1 MLNKSQK
8 IELVKNLTTEIKSGK
23 VIIFSD
29 FTGTTVAKMKEL
41 RGELRK
47 TGSSYKVTKKKL
59 IDLALK
65 EAGVPASVLDLSGQ
79 IGIAVGKEDEVSA
92 AKVLN
97 QFGKTNKNF
106 KILRG
111 VLENKVISG
120 EEVLALSKLPS
131 REELLAKFVGTIN
144 APISGFV
151 NVLAGNL
158 RNLVGVLKA
167 IGEKKA

>member
-1 MLNKSQK
+1 MLSKSQK
-8 IELVKNLTTEIKSGK
+8 IEVVKELTEQVKNGK

-29 FTGTTVAKMKEL
+29 FTGTTVEKMKEL

-47 TGSSYKVTKKKL
+47 SGSIYKVTKKKL
-59 IDLALK
+59 IDKALK
-65 EAGVPASVLDLSGQ
+65 EAGVEASVLDLAGQ

-92 AKVLN
+92 AKILN
-97 QFGKTNKNF
+97 QFSKKNKNF

-111 VLENKVISG
+111 VLENKILSDKEVI
-120 EEVLALSKLPS
+120 ALSSLPS
-131 REELLAKFVGTIN
+131 REELLAKLVGSIN
-144 APISGFV
+144 APVSGFV

-167 IGEKKA
+167 IADKA